1 MHYKALKMLEVIKYP
16 NTICPVGFA
25 LTTQPLGLEQNMFN
39 NLLQL
44 ILGLCSSS
52 RCSQVLLNKGRQVL
66 QVPLAAVLLRL
77 LSILVNVESGEAVD
91 AMGAAEL
98 SVCIPVGGA
107 VHVANGHLG
116 IVFVFLGKFLP
127 GRCQPLTMATPGSKE
142 LDEGDPGFDFGVK
155 VVLAKFDDWGS
166 GGRFRHLSILRRCL
180 AGLPLGCRHKL
191 LQLGQCASALVSLHL

>member
-1 MHYKALKMLEVIKYP
+1 MHYKALKMLEVIKIPP
-16 NTICPVGFA
+16 NTICPVGLA
-25 LTTQPLGLEQNMFN
+25 STTQPLGLEQNMFN

-52 RCSQVLLNKGRQVL
+52 SRCSQVLLNKGCQVL

-77 LSILVNVESGEAVD
+77 LSILVNVECGEAVD

-98 SVCIPVGGA
+98 PVCIPVGGA

-127 GRCQPLTMATPGSKE
+127 GRCQPLAMATPGSKE
-142 LDEGDPGFDFGVK
+142 LDEGDPSFDFGVK
-155 VVLAKFDDWGS
+155 VVLAKFGDWGS
-166 GGRFRHLSILRRCL
+166 GGRFRNLSILGRRL
-180 AGLPLGCRHKL
+180 AGLTLGCCHKL
-191 LQLGQCASALVSLHL
+191 LQLG